1 MKKKSILTSSDWLI
15 ALAMAYAAVTLAMN
29 VFCMKSLSW
38 GTGVTFSDGGQTIS
52 WIVFLISN
60 VIVEVWGEKE
70 SIKVITFAAVITFV
84 LLVIGRLIVFIP
96 SLAEYEEQNRA
107 FSDAVLRI
115 RDESLKEKNKT
126 LDPADMKGLQELVKA
141 KKDLEDLRRKRQQLH
156 ISFE

>member
-1 MKKKSILTSSDWLI
+1 MTSQVSIS
-15 ALAMAYAAVTLAMN
+15 
-29 VFCMKSLSW
+29 FCA
-38 GTGVTFSDGGQTIS
+38 F
-52 WIVFLISN
+52 
-60 VIVEVWGEKE
+60 
-70 SIKVITFAAVITFV
+70 
-84 LLVIGRLIVFIP
+84 
-96 SLAEYEEQNRA
+96 SLALSLFFDCAPVVLGCTRCSAGVPFNARLMNAFIDSEEQREVSSLFNATIHLETPEEQNRA